1 MKDLTSRDRGHC
13 SHCPTGTYSET
24 NPGTDHDIHKWQEQ
38 IIRDSQYAANTHA
51 QQVVNTVEVKSL
63 EILKKTVQEEMIDP
77 DDDQS
82 GKDQSDLCDRDS
94 SDPVLS
100 RSRSPEFR
108 PSHSKSRTRKDQPKI
123 GNLKT
128 RSSSER

>member
-63 EILKKTVQEEMIDP
+63 KILKKTVQEEMVDP

-108 PSHSKSRTRKDQPKI
+108 TSLWTLD
-123 GNLKT
+123 
-128 RSSSER
+128 